1 MRIRNLG
8 LVIALALGGLLV
20 CANVSTAQEAKE
32 GKKRGFSPQQR
43 VEQMDKELKLTADQ
57 KTKLTALFE
66 EQTKKMR
73 DLAPEDRRAKARE
86 MREEYDKKM
95 KTILTPDQWEK
106 WQKAREELRKKAGEG
121 KGKKKA

>member
-8 LVIALALGGLLV
+8 LAVALALGGLIV
-20 CANVSTAQEAKE
+20 CANVSTAQDAKE

-57 KTKLTALFE
+57 KTKLTAMFE

-73 DLAPEDRRAKARE
+73 DLTPEDRRAKGRE

-95 KTILTPDQWEK
+95 KAILTPEQWDK
-106 WQKAREELRKKAGEG
+106 WQKSREELRKKAGEG